1 MNLILV
7 MLQGRGGVYLEGE
20 FDGGKMDFRWSDGEI
35 TRGGGG
41 NGMGGKRGQKKEE
54 EEEEEEESFD
64 PNVMPPKGA
73 SLGGALL

>member
-7 MLQGRGGVYLEGE
+7 MLQGREGLYLEGE

-41 NGMGGKRGQKKEE
+41 NGMGGKRRQKK
-54 EEEEEEESFD
+54 EEEEEESFD